1 MRSIFSG
8 RSRSAALFCRHFA
21 RGLIRRSQV
30 WLDGSWGSIALFRVV
45 ERLGYYMQWFDRKVF
60 GGLGRRIGFEGAA
73 LGGLFLAVGTLVG
86 FVTFGQGSLPAGV
99 FLDRVPLVR
108 PVASL
113 YLPDARAV
121 AATFDRHGYRLDRVR
136 RDGIVPRVF
145 LATLP
150 SDLDAVAVVGERK
163 QLFLQTVLPLVLHV
177 NETILGQRQRA
188 LALYEA
194 KQAGV
199 RLSKPEHDWLAAL
212 HDYYRV
218 AEGDSAELFRRLDV
232 VPPSLALAQAVEES
246 GWGTSRFAQEGNA
259 IFGQWALTSRHG
271 LVPAQR
277 DAGARHSVRRFG
289 ELAGSVRAYI
299 RNLNTHRAYREFRA
313 KRAVL
318 RRLPMPLNG
327 YVLADTLQRYSER
340 GDAYVATLRV
350 LIRSN
355 KLRNFDRAKL
365 AGDVYA
371 SLSEPDA

>member
-1 MRSIFSG
+1 
-8 RSRSAALFCRHFA
+8 
-21 RGLIRRSQV
+21 
-30 WLDGSWGSIALFRVV
+30 
-45 ERLGYYMQWFDRKVF
+45 MQWFDRKVF
-60 GGLGRRIGFEGAA
+60 GGLGRRAGFEGTA
-73 LGGLFLAVGTLVG
+73 LGGLFLAVGVLVG
-86 FVTFGQGSLPAGV
+86 VVTFGGSGSLPASAL
-99 FLDRVPLVR
+99 LDHTPLVR

-113 YLPDARAV
+113 SLPDTRAV

-136 RDGIVPRVF
+136 KDGIVPRVF

-150 SDLDAVAVVGERK
+150 TDLDAVAVVGERK

-199 RLSKPEHDWLAAL
+199 RLSKPERVWLADL

-218 AEGDSAELFRRLDV
+218 AAGDSVELFRRLDA

-259 IFGQWALTSRHG
+259 IFGQWVLASQHG

-299 RNLNTHRAYREFRA
+299 RNLNTHRAYRDFRT
-313 KRAVL
+313 KRVVL
-318 RRLPMPLNG
+318 RRRPMPLNG
-327 YVLADTLQRYSER
+327 YILADTLQHYSER
-340 GDAYVATLRV
+340 GDAYVATLRS

-365 AGDVYA
+365 AGDIYA
-371 SLSEPDA
+371 SLSDPDV